1 MLLDTLDRHTTLITV
16 NRRLSR
22 VLRSEFDRARL
33 ADGAVAWE
41 SPDILPYPAWLE
53 RCWNDAVAAAD
64 RPMPVLLHS
73 EQDLSLWERAVSEHA
88 SVDGA
93 PPLLQSADAARSAQA
108 AWALLRAWDRRYD
121 QDLGYSNAETRAF
134 RVWARSYEA
143 LCRQGNWIDPASAG
157 DRLVGEGLESVLGAG
172 TRCVLLAGFDALTA
186 QQQSLFTALSCLGV
200 KVERWNP
207 PAHDGQAQC
216 IGFADQGEEL
226 EAAARWARQCVEDG
240 ASGPVGIVVPGLAAL
255 RHRVQAV
262 FEDVFAPGS
271 ARPAAGDKAQA
282 FNISLGTPLAAVQV
296 VADALL
302 CLRAMGGRLSLRDA
316 GRWLLSPYLGGG
328 CLSWRARLDA
338 ELRRIGEPHY
348 TLERLAQLAERLDR
362 PRQSAQGLA
371 PDADGA
377 AFARF
382 LQGLPTGGVSAAGRR
397 TMSEW
402 AAQFSAWLVNADW
415 PGRRALDS
423 GEYQAV
429 QAYRECLGN
438 FAALTPMTPAVA
450 FSQALM
456 QLQRLAARQV
466 FQARSAA
473 APVQILGVLE
483 AVGVDYSHLWVSG
496 LHHQAWPEPAR
507 PNPFLPVKLQR
518 ELGMPR
524 ASNTQQLAW
533 ARDWTA
539 RMLNSAEHVIVS
551 YPRQIDDEVL
561 RPSALITHV
570 PMGQV
575 DAVPGSRVPGDA
587 RHVHDQAPVME
598 RIEDGRAPPVAA
610 GRMARGGVS
619 VFKNQAA
626 CPFRAFAVHRL
637 AAVDVA
643 VPESSL
649 DPRVRGNLAHRVL
662 ELTWQALGGQ
672 SRLLSMTH
680 AERADLIRDN
690 VKRVLG
696 EEARDRPQTLSG
708 RLLTMEQQRLELLAD
723 AWLAIEAERSDFEVQ
738 AESSERVRVAGLPVS
753 VRPDR
758 IDRLSDGQIFLVDY
772 KTGYC
777 DPKDWFGER
786 PDEPQLPVYALAMDD
801 AGEGNVAGLAFGD
814 LRPGKL
820 GYRGL
825 GGVDDLAPGV
835 EVIAASRLHGA
846 REATDW
852 DAHKALWR
860 ERLSTLAQGYMEGDA
875 RVDPKTPGATCR
887 YCGLHMLCRIHER

>member
-1 MLLDTLDRHTTLITV
+1 MSLDSLDRHTTLITV

-22 VLRSEFDRARL
+22 ILRSEFDRARL
-33 ADGAVAWE
+33 AAGANAWE

-88 SVDGA
+88 GVDGA
-93 PPLLQSADAARSAQA
+93 APLLQSADAARNAQS
-108 AWALLRAWDRRYD
+108 AWALLCAWDRRYD
-121 QDLGYSNAETRAF
+121 QDLGYANAETRAF
-134 RVWARSYEA
+134 RAWARSYEA
-143 LCRQGNWIDPASAG
+143 LCRQGNWIDPPSAG
-157 DRLVGEGLESVLGAG
+157 DRLIDEGLDSVPGAG
-172 TRCVLLAGFDALTA
+172 TRRVLLAGFDALA
-186 QQQSLFTALSCLGV
+186 PQQQSLFAALSRLGV
-200 KVERWNP
+200 QVEQWNP
-207 PAHDGQAQC
+207 PVHDGQAQC
-216 IGFADQGEEL
+216 IAFANRDEEL
-226 EAAARWARQCVEDG
+226 EAAARWARQCVADG
-240 ASGPVGIVVPGLAAL
+240 ARGPIGIVVPGLAAL

-271 ARPAAGDKAQA
+271 ARPSAAEKPQV
-282 FNISLGTPLAAVQV
+282 FNISLGEPLAHVRV
-296 VADALL
+296 TADALL

-328 CLSWRARLDA
+328 RLNWRARLDA

-348 TLERLAQLAERLDR
+348 TLERLAELAERLDLR
-362 PRQSAQGLA
+362 EQSTPPPA
-371 PDADGA
+371 ADGT

-382 LQGLPTGGVSAAGRR
+382 VQGLRAGGVSAAGRR
-397 TMSEW
+397 TVSDW
-402 AAQFSAWLVNADW
+402 ATQFSLWLINAGW
-415 PGRRALDS
+415 PGTRALGS

-429 QAYRECLGN
+429 QACRELLGQ
-438 FAALTPMTPAVA
+438 FAALTPMMPAVT

-466 FQARSAA
+466 FQPRSAA

-483 AVGVDYSHLWVSG
+483 AVGVDYSHLWLTG

-507 PNPFLPVKLQR
+507 PNPFVPVKLQR

-539 RMLNSAEHVIVS
+539 RMLSSAGQVIAS
-551 YPRQIDDEVL
+551 YPRQIDDERL
-561 RPSALITHV
+561 RPSALIAHL
-570 PMGQV
+570 PLGQV
-575 DAVPGSRVPGDA
+575 DALSASRVTGDA
-587 RHVHDQAPVME
+587 RHVHEQAPAME
-598 RIEDGRAPPVAA
+598 RFEDGRAPPVAA
-610 GRMARGGVS
+610 GRMVRGGVT

-637 AAVDVA
+637 AAVDVSA
-643 VPESSL
+643 PQSSL

-662 ELTWQALGGQ
+662 ELIWQALGGQ
-672 SRLLSMTH
+672 SRLLGMTH
-680 AERADLIRDN
+680 AERAELIRAS
-690 VKRVLG
+690 VKRVLAD
-696 EEARDRPQTLSG
+696 EARDRPQTLSG
-708 RLLTMEQQRLELLAD
+708 RLLAMEQQRLEMLAD
-723 AWLAIEAERSDFEVQ
+723 AWLAIEAERSDFDVQ
-738 AESSERVRVAGLPVS
+738 AESSEEVRVAGLPIS

-758 IDRLSDGQIFLVDY
+758 IDRLKDGRIFLVDY
-772 KTGYC
+772 KTGYS

-801 AGEGNVAGLAFGD
+801 AGDGAVAGLAFGD

-825 GGVDDLAPGV
+825 GAVDDLAPGV
-835 EVIAASRLHGA
+835 ETIEASRLHGV
-846 REATDW
+846 REAPGW

-860 ERLSTLAQGYMEGDA
+860 QRLSKLAEDYIEGDA
-875 RVDPKTPGATCR
+875 RVDPKTAGATCR
-887 YCGLHMLCRIHER
+887 YCGLQPLCRVHEQ